1 MTKDIRM
8 DMVFARSNDTV
19 AREIDGALIIVPLT
33 AGIGDMEDDL
43 FSMNET
49 GTAIWNMLDGRITM
63 KEAIAA
69 LEEEYMAGPGE
80 IERDVLGIV
89 EELLKRRIL
98 VEAAT
103 A

>member
-1 MTKDIRM
+1 MTKTIRM
-8 DMVFARSNDTV
+8 DMVFDRSDDVV
-19 AREIDGALIIVPLT
+19 ARVIDGALIIVPLT

-49 GTAIWNMLDGRITM
+49 GTSIWNMLDGKKTI
-63 KEAIAA
+63 KEVCAA
-69 LEEEYMAGPGE
+69 LEEEYLAGSGE
-80 IERDVLGIV
+80 IERDVLGIM